1 VWGHFR
7 CVLDNFESRSL
18 FDGLKVRRQ
27 ADENKYVPYDRQGP
41 MLMRKTR
48 RISLLLVMAAL
59 AVVCAAGVP
68 AAYAQDSLDDP
79 SAAQYEPNIP
89 PGDDTASSSASG
101 GGGLDSNIGSLPFT
115 GMDLLIV
122 AGVALV
128 LTGTGFA
135 LRRLSTPPGPRV

>member
-1 VWGHFR
+1 
-7 CVLDNFESRSL
+7 
-18 FDGLKVRRQ
+18 
-27 ADENKYVPYDRQGP
+27 
-41 MLMRKTR
+41 MRKTK

-101 GGGLDSNIGSLPFT
+101 GGGGLDSNIGSLPFT

>member
-1 VWGHFR
+1 
-7 CVLDNFESRSL
+7 
-18 FDGLKVRRQ
+18 
-27 ADENKYVPYDRQGP
+27 
-41 MLMRKTR
+41 MRKTK
-48 RISLLLVMAAL
+48 RISLALITAAL
-59 AVVCAAGVP
+59 AVVCVAGVP

-89 PGDDTASSSASG
+89 PGGDTAGAASG
-101 GGGLDSNIGSLPFT
+101 GSNKGLDSNIGSLPFT